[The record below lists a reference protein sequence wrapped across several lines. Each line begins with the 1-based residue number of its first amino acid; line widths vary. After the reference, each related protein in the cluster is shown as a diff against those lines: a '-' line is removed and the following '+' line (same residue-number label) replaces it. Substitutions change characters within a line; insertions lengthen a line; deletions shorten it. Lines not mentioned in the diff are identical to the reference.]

1 MLTPSISRL
10 RSVAFVPLLLAS
22 SFSASGPDAPSA
34 DDPEVYA
41 VVFYA
46 DWCGTCKALDPKVM
60 QVWPSFADE
69 PIEMVKLD
77 FTDAATTEA
86 AEALAAEHGLG
97 DVYTA
102 DAGKTGFIVLVSAD
116 TMEEVGRIGAR
127 DSVDEIRSK
136 LRAAL
141 RA

>member
-1 MLTPSISRL
+1 M
-10 RSVAFVPLLLAS
+10 RSVALLPLLLA
-22 SFSASGPDAPSA
+22 FSLPASGPDAPPA

-46 DWCGTCKALDPKVM
+46 DWCGNCQALDPKVM

-86 AEALAAEHGLG
+86 AEALAAAHGLA
-97 DVYTA
+97 DVYAA
-102 DAGKTGFIVLVSAD
+102 DAGRTGFIVLIDAE

-127 DSVDEIRSK
+127 DSVDEIRAK

-141 RA
+141 A